1 MGRGG
6 RCEETG
12 VGWGGGEDGM
22 GRVGCRVSAALV
34 LGPHPAQLPEQMG
47 VGGIEWPLSP

>member
-12 VGWGGGEDGM
+12 GGEDGM
-22 GRVGCRVSAALV
+22 GRVCCRVSAALV

-47 VGGIEWPLSP
+47 VSGIE